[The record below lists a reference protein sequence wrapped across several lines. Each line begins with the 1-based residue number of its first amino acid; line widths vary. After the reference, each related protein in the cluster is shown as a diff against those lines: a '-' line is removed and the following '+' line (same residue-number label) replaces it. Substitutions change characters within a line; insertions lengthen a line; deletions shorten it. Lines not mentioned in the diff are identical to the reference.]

1 RITRGRHSDFR
12 GHFLQLVPTR
22 PLPFQEVARL
32 SPTARPRG
40 PGGAALTRSAE
51 SRRRLRPLRGTKIS
65 REPRIP
71 MPAAAFWIGDG
82 PSVPCGDIARCNKG
96 CNPPYC
102 HGLGQEWRVTLIRYA
117 DDFDL
122 STAYQHRVLSS
133 RGQHI

>member
-1 RITRGRHSDFR
+1 MLTPLVLIGPA
-12 GHFLQLVPTR
+12 HF
-22 PLPFQEVARL
+22 AI
-32 SPTARPRG
+32 
-40 PGGAALTRSAE
+40 SAGT
-51 SRRRLRPLRGTKIS
+51 SLAIRPLRATKIS

-102 HGLGQEWRVTLIRYA
+102 HGLGQEWRVTLIRYD
-117 DDFDL
+117 DDFEL
-122 STAYQHRVLSS
+122 TTAYQHRIHSS